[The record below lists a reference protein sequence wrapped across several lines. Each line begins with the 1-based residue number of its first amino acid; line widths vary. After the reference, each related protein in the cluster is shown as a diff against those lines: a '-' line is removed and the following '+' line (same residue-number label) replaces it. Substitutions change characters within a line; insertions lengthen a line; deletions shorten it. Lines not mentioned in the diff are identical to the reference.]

1 MKKDPKN
8 NASQAE
14 GIGGLA
20 ILACFLICL
29 LGLIFACASLY
40 EKVDLT
46 ASGICLI
53 GPAIA
58 MGLIAASFVRR

>member
-1 MKKDPKN
+1 MKKDPEN

-20 ILACFLICL
+20 ILSCFLICL
-29 LGLIFACASLY
+29 LGLIFSFVTLY
-40 EKVDLT
+40 EDVDLT
-46 ASGICLI
+46 ASALCLI

-58 MGLIAASFVRR
+58 MGLLAAAFVRK